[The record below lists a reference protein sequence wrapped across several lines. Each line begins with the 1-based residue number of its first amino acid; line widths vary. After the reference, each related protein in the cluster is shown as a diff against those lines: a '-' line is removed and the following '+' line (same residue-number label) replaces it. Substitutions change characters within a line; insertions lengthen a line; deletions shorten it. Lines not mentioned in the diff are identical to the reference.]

1 MVGAERRLI
10 VPVSLPRPPGAAANP
25 RYGIQARENTL
36 LAHNIVGMKQ
46 GDVVHGRYLLEER
59 LGKGGM
65 GQVWRALDQRLQRTV
80 AIKIMAPQF
89 TEEPEFLVR
98 FLREAQSIARISHPN
113 VVSVLDFGEEGD
125 SPLLVMEYVP
135 GKSLG
140 ELTGEP
146 MEPRRAVAV
155 VAQAADAAG
164 AAHAQGIVHRDIKP
178 SNIVLSEDGRA
189 KLVDFGIASLKDVD
203 RITQTGTTIGSPHY
217 ISPEQA
223 SGEKATPASD
233 VYALG
238 VVLFELLTGK
248 KPFDAESVAG
258 VAMAHIEQEPR
269 PPSELVPG
277 LDPKLDQIV
286 LKAMSKQPSQRYADG
301 RELAEALGPGSAAR
315 TTVVPAQAA
324 AGSQTLVMAPSK
336 DVISYESP
344 SDDDEGSP
352 WKAALIG
359 LLIGLGVLALMLVA
373 YQAFANEDEP
383 AESSTPT
390 EEVTSPSDGN
400 TAPVIDQPTED
411 PTEEPPP
418 SEAPP
423 DSPPASPPASD
434 SGDEDDG
441 EEDEEET
448 VESDVDVDSNPGN
461 GPDGEGAPGLEGK
474 DKDKD

>member
-1 MVGAERRLI
+1 
-10 VPVSLPRPPGAAANP
+10 
-25 RYGIQARENTL
+25 
-36 LAHNIVGMKQ
+36 MKQ
-46 GDVVHGRYLLEER
+46 GDVVHSRYVLEER

-89 TEEPEFLVR
+89 TEQPEFLVR

-140 ELTGEP
+140 EMTGEP
-146 MEPRRAVAV
+146 MEPHRAVAV

-233 VYALG
+233 VYSLG
-238 VVLFELLTGK
+238 VVLFELLTGE

-344 SDDDEGSP
+344 PDDDEASP

-359 LLIGLGVLALMLVA
+359 LLIGLAVLALMLVA
-373 YQAFANEDEP
+373 YAALAGEDDP
-383 AESSTPT
+383 ADNSTPT
-390 EEVTSPSDGN
+390 EEVTTPSDDD
-400 TAPVIDQPTED
+400 TAPVIDQPTEEPVED
-411 PTEEPPP
+411 PTEEPP

-423 DSPPASPPASD
+423 ESPPASPPASD
-434 SGDEDDG
+434 SGDDDDD
-441 EEDEEET
+441 DEGDEET
-448 VESDVDVDSNPGN
+448 VESDVDVESNPGN
-461 GPDGEGAPGLEGK
+461 GPDGEGPPGLEGK
-474 DKDKD
+474 DKD